1 MSQYVNISILEGS
14 IMTILKY
21 EGLSKDT
28 SYLKQSSTVLKQRLY
43 CVYFMNESVFINTQN
58 TDLQYS
64 VTILKL
70 TLQVDVCRNKCLSVE
85 CTFVKRKV
93 SAIWIWMYIC

>member
-28 SYLKQSSTVLKQRLY
+28 SNLKQSSTVLKQRLY
-43 CVYFMNESVFINTQN
+43 CVYFMNESVFKYTKRRSSI
-58 TDLQYS
+58 LGYYS
-64 VTILKL
+64 EADASKLK
-70 TLQVDVCRNKCLSVE
+70 
-85 CTFVKRKV
+85 
-93 SAIWIWMYIC
+93 